1 VKSANTA
8 IAPSIDGFAAS
19 YAARTRLV
27 AASTLRTF
35 GGSGAE
41 ADAVHLTPPEATCS
55 LSAVEAALG
64 TDCGVDLRRAK
75 IGSVKIANRE
85 FRRCRFGGHR
95 SLTRPRRWSLTE
107 GRVRGR
113 PVAARGPVAVP
124 AVPLTNGPQTRPE
137 AVARIQ
143 RRLAKTKMAVAK
155 SRPDWLLDYGEPR
168 SGGRPRAAMPFPSDK
183 PRRTRR

>member
-8 IAPSIDGFAAS
+8 IAPSINGFAAS

-41 ADAVHLTPPEATCS
+41 LDAVHLTPPEATCS

-64 TDCGVDLRRAK
+64 ADCGVDLRRAK
-75 IGSVKIANRE
+75 DRVGEDRKPRVSSMPVRRSRIAHSTSRMVTD
-85 FRRCRFGGHR
+85 RRPSAGPSGGR
-95 SLTRPRRWSLTE
+95 S
-107 GRVRGR
+107 
-113 PVAARGPVAVP
+113 VAVP
-124 AVPLTNGPQTRPE
+124 GSVPLANGPQTRPE

-143 RRLAKTKMAVAK
+143 R
-155 SRPDWLLDYGEPR
+155 
-168 SGGRPRAAMPFPSDK
+168 
-183 PRRTRR
+183 